1 MKKFVLLAAL
11 LLAATSCSVINR
23 AQVETT
29 PDRKSAKTLPMWQ
42 LTQNA
47 VYAALQENG
56 NADELVEVSY
66 YVSAKRGFFSR
77 RVTSIS
83 VTGYPAYYVE
93 FRETSS
99 MDLNNVETLSRSK
112 MLRNSQVKSIELH
125 TAE

>member
-1 MKKFVLLAAL
+1 METTPVYTPA
-11 LLAATSCSVINR
+11 
-23 AQVETT
+23 VETT
-29 PDRKSAKTLPMWQ
+29 TMATLEVSPNKITYRYVPDRKSAKTLPMWQ

-56 NADELVEVSY
+56 N
-66 YVSAKRGFFSR
+66 VSAKRGFFSR

-93 FRETSS
+93 FREPSS